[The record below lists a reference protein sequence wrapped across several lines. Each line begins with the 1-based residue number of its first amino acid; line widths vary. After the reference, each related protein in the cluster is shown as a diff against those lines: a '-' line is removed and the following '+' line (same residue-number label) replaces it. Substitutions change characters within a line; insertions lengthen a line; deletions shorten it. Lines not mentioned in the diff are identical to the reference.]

1 MKSTGKRLILISFV
15 LAVVS
20 SILILIY
27 LKSLKTPGIAVKERT
42 ILVATE
48 TIAER
53 TLIDKKMIKEIQ
65 VPDNTIFKDY
75 IVASSN
81 IVGKYTKEIILK
93 DEGFHKDKLT
103 NGLDNELS
111 LKIEAN
117 NRGISINVNG
127 STGVSDLIKQG
138 DFVDIIVYLTEKKD
152 GQKNVRP
159 ESSKILLQK
168 IQVLAIDKALNRD
181 DTQRV
186 AVPTN
191 YLVTLSVPVSDIEK
205 LVLAEDI
212 GTLKLVLRSLNPDSL
227 HETKGATW
235 KDLILDNSKETK
247 NSLPELNNQ
256 TAEENNVN
264 IDKSNYDKYVYYTI
278 KQGETLRKISIS
290 FYGSPEKYV
299 LIKQANGIFDE
310 NLIKAGT
317 GIKIPVIEK

>member
-181 DTQRV
+181 DAQRV

-278 KQGETLRKISIS
+278 KQGETLRKISTS
-290 FYGSPEKYV
+290 FYGGPEKYV
-299 LIKQANGIFDE
+299 LIKQANGISDE

>member
-93 DEGFHKDKLT
+93 DEGFHKDKLI

-152 GQKNVRP
+152 GQKIVRP

-191 YLVTLSVPVSDIEK
+191 YLVTLSVPVFDIEK

-235 KDLILDNSKETK
+235 NDLILDNSKETK

-278 KQGETLRKISIS
+278 KQGETLRKISTS

-299 LIKQANGIFDE
+299 LIKQVNGIFDE